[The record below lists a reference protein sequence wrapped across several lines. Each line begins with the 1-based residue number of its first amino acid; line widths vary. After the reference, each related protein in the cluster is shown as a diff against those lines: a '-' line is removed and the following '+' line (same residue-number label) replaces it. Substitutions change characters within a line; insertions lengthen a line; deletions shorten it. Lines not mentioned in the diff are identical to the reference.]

1 MATNLAELFVK
12 VSADIGDLE
21 KKMTAAQRAVSQ
33 TGERMVSLGK
43 QMTLYVTAPLTALGA
58 LSLKAAADFDS
69 LSRGLEAVT
78 GSAGEAA
85 RQFERL
91 RDIARLPAVD
101 LQQAAATSIALQSI
115 GESAEFAERMIK
127 GVANAVA
134 LSGGGAAQ
142 FEGVVRQLRQVAS
155 LGRLMGEEL
164 NIILE
169 NAPAMGRALQNAFG
183 TTSAEAIRKLNL
195 STDEFFERLFRG
207 MEDLPQVAGGAANA
221 FDNMRQSIAQAAA
234 AIGDQLL
241 PVVVPM
247 VEGLSQMLENVREI
261 NPEIIRWGIAIGS
274 VAAVVGPLAIALGSM
289 ATALT
294 AVGVALGVGASL
306 LVPGGVFLTGLAAF
320 AAWMVKSKLDAAALA
335 GEIQN
340 TNDKLR
346 ELPLVLAQARLEEV
360 MTRQAEVRALIDS
373 MPATRGT
380 KELRDE
386 NTQLLEQYRILVRRV
401 GELQFST
408 SEVATTTA
416 ELGSSLTSSVVPPL
430 AAAADEAERLDRALE
445 SAFRRHPTVEQL
457 QGRDRLAGA
466 LAGSTDGL
474 DLRRKNIVDP
484 PNVVEGQSPGLL
496 SGLLGALP
504 AVVQSLVG
512 SLGPLALVAAAL
524 KPVFEGLMEVLGPV
538 LSELAE
544 PLRQI
549 GRIVGRIIAPVLEL
563 LGPILEELA
572 NLAALLL
579 QPFRFIAQLLVATLS
594 PALDLLAD
602 GIRRVTVV
610 FSYIQEGVGKFIEGL
625 GVVIDKLAGWFTDLG
640 DDLKRMGQEVQDN
653 AKAAREGT
661 LATTQGA
668 EALEKLAS
676 AASNVPVVFNAALA
690 RFRLGGMT
698 TGPKTPNPNLPGF
711 GGGYTATPPIQISG
725 PVTVVANNPE
735 EFARQM
741 EEYGARVEQRL
752 GFSRFSPTF
761 G

>member
-21 KKMTAAQRAVSQ
+21 RKMTAAQRAVSQ
-33 TGERMVSLGK
+33 TGERMAALGK

-78 GSAGEAA
+78 GSAAEASD
-85 RQFERL
+85 QFERL

-221 FDNMRQSIAQAAA
+221 FDNLRQSMAQAGAA
-234 AIGDQLL
+234 LGDQVL
-241 PVVVPM
+241 PVVVPI
-247 VEGLSQMLENVREI
+247 VDGLAQMAENLREI
-261 NPEIIRWGIAIGS
+261 NPEIIRWGIAIGA
-274 VAAVVGPLAIALGSM
+274 VAALVGPLAIALGTM

-294 AVGVALGVGASL
+294 AVGTALGVGAAL
-306 LVPGGVFLTGLAAF
+306 LVPGGVFLAGLAAF
-320 AAWMVKSKLDAAALA
+320 GAWMIKSKLDAAALA
-335 GEIQN
+335 GEIEN

-386 NTQLLEQYRILVRRV
+386 NNLLLEQYRILVRRV

-408 SEVATTTA
+408 AEVAATTD
-416 ELGSSLTSSVVPPL
+416 ELGSSLTSGVVPAL
-430 AAAADEAERLDRALE
+430 TAAADEAERLDGVLE
-445 SAFRRHPTVEQL
+445 AAFRRHPSVEQL
-457 QGRDRLAGA
+457 QGRDRLANA

-474 DLRRKNIVDP
+474 DLTLKRTTPRSSGNIQEIV
-484 PNVVEGQSPGLL
+484 SA
-496 SGLLGALP
+496 SGAISQVFGALK
-504 AVVQSLVG
+504 VQAASLAA
-512 SLGPLALVAAAL
+512 SLGPAALAALAL
-524 KPVFEGLMEVLGPV
+524 KPVLDGLREA
-538 LSELAE
+538 LAPALAKLTE
-544 PLRQI
+544 PLNRI
-549 GRIVGRIIAPVLEL
+549 GATIGEQLSPLLEALAKPLDAIARLFVVLT
-563 LGPILEELA
+563 GTLEPLTA
-572 NLAALLL
+572 IM
-579 QPFRFIAQLLVATLS
+579 QATL
-594 PALDLLAD
+594 
-602 GIRRVTVV
+602 IRPMEKLGQVLRVIVIA
-610 FSYIQEGVGKFIEGL
+610 FSYVEQAMGEFVKGL
-625 GVVIDKLAGWFTDLG
+625 GEFIDNLVPDWLSDAGKG
-640 DDLKRMGQEVQDN
+640 LKEMGQGMIDG
-653 AKAAREGT
+653 AKAARDFSD
-661 LATTQGA
+661 AVKKA
-668 EALEKLAS
+668 ALET
-676 AASNVPVVFNAALA
+676 SNVPIVFARALRTFQA
-690 RFRLGGMT
+690 STGGST
-698 TGPKTPNPNLPGF
+698 FYPKVPNPNLPGF
-711 GGGYTATPPIQISG
+711 GGTYGGGPPVQISG
-725 PVTVVANNPE
+725 NQITVIANNPE
-735 EFARQM
+735 EFAKQM
-741 EEYGARVEQRL
+741 ENYGARVEWRAGYNPL
-752 GFSRFSPTF
+752 GAL